1 MHVESRLTISQSQL
15 VTRHLL
21 RHWNGLFH
29 CNSVKC
35 MFHLG
40 TVCINVWNVLKYPFT
55 ISPTL
60 SSSLMANF
68 WQPQSLVCK
77 YDLMLDFQLSDLKCI
92 PLNLK
97 HGIINQLNSSNSSTM
112 WPDQSDVWLN
122 ASIGW

>member
-77 YDLMLDFQLSDLKCI
+77 YDHMLDLSAIRPQMYPIEPKTW
-92 PLNLK
+92 
-97 HGIINQLNSSNSSTM
+97 H
-112 WPDQSDVWLN
+112 N
-122 ASIGW
+122 ASLKWF